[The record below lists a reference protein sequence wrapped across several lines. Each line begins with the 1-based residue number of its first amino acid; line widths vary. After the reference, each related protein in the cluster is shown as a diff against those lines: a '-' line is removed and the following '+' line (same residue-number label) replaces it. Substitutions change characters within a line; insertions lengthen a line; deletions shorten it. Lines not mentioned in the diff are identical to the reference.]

1 MFKLKDYQDKAL
13 STLDAFFRKLR
24 MAGLEAAWQ
33 ACAPPALSP
42 SPSPEGRGE
51 RKPYDASALGEV
63 PAVCVRIPTGG
74 GKTFLA
80 AHAVARVGKSYCD
93 TDAPVALWLVPSD
106 AIRSQTLASLSTPRH
121 PCREAMTE
129 YFGERVRVCGLDD
142 LATVGRHEV
151 GSSAIIVV
159 ATIQS
164 FAITDKTKRNVYSF
178 DESLAP
184 HFQALTPQQEAK
196 LDKVLAADI
205 ATQPYLTAADI
216 GKVKTSL
223 ANWLTLHQPIVVVD
237 EAHNNRTDL
246 AFRTLRNLH
255 PACLIEMTA
264 TPVNGSNV
272 LFHVGAQT
280 LAREDMIKLPIVLME
295 HPTGWKDAVRDAV
308 LTRDRLETLAA
319 REPDYIRPVLLF
331 QAEPKNGEAT
341 IEKLLEHL
349 TSADGEKLDRNQIA
363 IATGDQKELD
373 GIPLADPS
381 CAIRYVITVEALKE
395 GWDCPFAYVL
405 CGLQDMKSSKDVE
418 QILGRVLRMPYARPR
433 SQPEMGKAYAHMVS
447 SVTARVAD
455 QLADRLVNNM
465 GFEAYEAVLAIAP
478 AQSALPLLDGSS
490 HHQPRPAEA
499 VISLPLMP
507 TQVIPETLRECIE
520 IRPTTNG
527 ATAIVRGELTE
538 AVEDFLL
545 SACKGAKQQEAVKE
559 SVERERIRQAAL
571 LAPSARGER
580 FAPLPQLCLNWDG
593 EVQPV
598 EKRILSELG
607 EFDLFAEPM
616 NLAGFTIRES
626 GATFE
631 IDVEGGK
638 VVYQTTDSSQLH
650 LNEIAAHA
658 SKNDLV
664 RWLDREC
671 RQIDVGQAALIK
683 WLLALVRHLMAD
695 RGITLTA
702 LVRAKYLLA
711 EAVRR
716 EIERRRQ
723 AAVKAGFQK
732 SLPGFLAAP
741 RLEESFRYA
750 FTFHPNHYPARAP
763 FYSGRYRFQK
773 HYYPV
778 IHDLREKRNDGQLT
792 EEFQCARAI
801 DMNPQIKYWVRNVEK
816 EDRFSFWL
824 PTSTD
829 YFYPDFVCELTDGRA
844 LVVEYKGAHL
854 LNDPE
859 TKEKDQVGHQWE
871 QSSGGRC
878 LFLMAV
884 AEDEQGRDV
893 GQQIANKL
901 EAAVLLSSTAEESS
915 T

>member
-51 RKPYDASALGEV
+51 PKPYDASALGEV

-106 AIRSQTLASLSTPRH
+106 AIRSQTLTSLSTPRH

>member
-13 STLDAFFRKLR
+13 VTLDAFFRKLR
-24 MAGLEAAWQ
+24 MAGLEAAWKD
-33 ACAPPALSP
+33 CAPAQQKNGQILQAD
-42 SPSPEGRGE
+42 
-51 RKPYDASALGEV
+51 YDANALGEV

-121 PCREAMTE
+121 PCREALTE
-129 YFGERVRVCGLDD
+129 YFGERVRVCELND
-142 LATVGRHEV
+142 LATVGRHEI
-151 GSSAIIVV
+151 GSSAVIVV

-196 LDKVLAADI
+196 LDKVTDADI
-205 ATQPYLTAADI
+205 AAQPYLTAADI
-216 GKVKTSL
+216 GKVKASL
-223 ANWLTLHQPIVVVD
+223 SNWLTLHQPIVVVD

-255 PACLIEMTA
+255 PACVIEMTA
-264 TPVNGSNV
+264 TPVDGSNV
-272 LFHVGAQT
+272 LFHVGAQA
-280 LAREDMIKLPIVLME
+280 LARVDMIKLPIVLME
-295 HPTGWKDAVRDAV
+295 HPTGWKDAVRDAI
-308 LTRDRLETLAA
+308 LTRDRLELLAA
-319 REPDYIRPVLLF
+319 KEPDYIRPVLLF
-331 QAEPKNGEAT
+331 QAEPKNSEAT
-341 IEKLLEHL
+341 VEKLLEHL
-349 TSADGEKLDRNQIA
+349 TSADGEKLDRKQIA

-373 GIPLADPS
+373 GIVLADPA
-381 CAIRYVITVEALKE
+381 CPIRYVITVEALKE

-418 QILGRVLRMPYARPR
+418 QILGRVLRMPYAHPR

-465 GFEAYEAVLAIAP
+465 GFEAYEAALAIAP

-499 VISLPLMP
+499 VISLPVTP
-507 TQVIPETLRECIE
+507 TQAIPDALKECIE

-545 SACKGAKQQEAVKE
+545 TACKGAKQQQTVKE
-559 SVERERIRQAAL
+559 AIERERTRQAAL

-580 FAPLPQLCLNWDG
+580 FAPLPQLCLDWDG

-598 EKRILSELG
+598 EKRLLSELG

-626 GATFE
+626 GTAFE

-638 VVYQTTDSSQLH
+638 VVYQATDSGQLH

-658 SKNDLV
+658 SENDLV

-671 RQIDVGQAALIK
+671 RQIDVGQAVLLK
-683 WLLALVRHLMAD
+683 WLLALVRHLIAD
-695 RGITLTA
+695 RIITLTA
-702 LVRAKYLLA
+702 LVRAKYPLA

-723 AAVKAGFQK
+723 AAVKEGFQK

-750 FTFHPNHYPARAP
+750 FTFRPNHYPAKPP
-763 FYSGRYRFQK
+763 FYSGRYRFRH

-778 IHDLREKRNDGQLT
+778 IHDLREKRANGQPA
-792 EEFQCARAI
+792 EEFLCARAI
-801 DMNPQIKYWVRNVEK
+801 DLNMQIKYWVRNVER

-829 YFYPDFVCELTDGRA
+829 YFYPDFVCELTDGRV
-844 LVVEYKGAHL
+844 LVIEYKGDPYKT
-854 LNDPE
+854 NDDSR
-859 TKEKDQVGHQWE
+859 EKMQVGHQWE

-893 GQQIANKL
+893 SQQIDNKL
-901 EAAVLLSSTAEESS
+901 NV
-915 T
+915 

>member
-13 STLDAFFRKLR
+13 VTLDAFFRKLR

-33 ACAPPALSP
+33 DCAPAQ
-42 SPSPEGRGE
+42 EKDGQTWQVD
-51 RKPYDASALGEV
+51 YDANALGEV

-129 YFGERVRVCGLDD
+129 YFGERVRVCALDE

-164 FAITDKTKRNVYSF
+164 FSITDKTKRNVYSF

-196 LDKVLAADI
+196 LDKVTEADI
-205 ATQPYLTAADI
+205 AAQPYLTAADI
-216 GKVKTSL
+216 GKVKASL

-264 TPVNGSNV
+264 TPISGSNV
-272 LFHVGAQT
+272 LFHVGAQA

-295 HPTGWKDAVRDAV
+295 HPTGWKDAVRDAI

-331 QAEPKNGEAT
+331 QAEPKNSEAT
-341 IEKLLEHL
+341 VEKLLEHL
-349 TSADGEKLDRNQIA
+349 TSADGEKLDRSQIA

-373 GIPLADPS
+373 GIVLADPA
-381 CAIRYVITVEALKE
+381 CPIRYVITVEALKE

-465 GFEAYEAVLAIAP
+465 GFEAYEAALAIAP

-499 VISLPLMP
+499 VISLPVTP
-507 TQVIPETLRECIE
+507 TQAIPEALKECIE

-545 SACKGAKQQEAVKE
+545 TACKGAKQQEVVKE
-559 SVERERIRQAAL
+559 AIERERTRQAAL

-580 FAPLPQLCLNWDG
+580 FAPLPQLCLDWDG

-598 EKRILSELG
+598 EKRLLSELG
-607 EFDLFAEPM
+607 DFDLFAEPM

-626 GATFE
+626 GTAFE

-638 VVYQTTDSSQLH
+638 VVYQAADSGQLH

-658 SKNDLV
+658 SDNDLV

-671 RQIDVGQAALIK
+671 RQIDLGQAVLIK
-683 WLLALVRHLMAD
+683 WLLALVRHLIAD

-702 LVRAKYLLA
+702 LVRAKYPLA

-750 FTFHPNHYPARAP
+750 FTFHPNHYPARPP
-763 FYSGRYRFQK
+763 FYSGRYRFRH

-778 IHDLREKRNDGQLT
+778 IHDLREKRNDGQFT

-801 DMNPQIKYWVRNVEK
+801 DMNPQIKHWVRSVEK

-824 PTSTD
+824 PTSKD
-829 YFYPDFVCELTDGRA
+829 YFYPDFVCELTDGRV
-844 LVVEYKGAHL
+844 LVIEYKGEHL
-854 LNDPE
+854 LNDPG

-893 GQQIANKL
+893 SQQITNKL
-901 EAAVLLSSTAEESS
+901 KG
-915 T
+915 